1 MDFNLSSEQQMVVNS
16 VKELAENKIKPFAME
31 LEEKGEFNMDAF
43 KDMAKMGLFAL
54 PFDEKVNGAKDYL
67 SYILSVEEISK
78 VCGSTGIA
86 YSVQVSLCAGGIDK
100 FGSEEQKE
108 KYLKPLASGEKI
120 GAFCLTEPNAGTDA
134 SGVETVAEKRGDKY
148 VLNGKKCFIT
158 NGPLADVYLVFA
170 KTDKDAGTRGIS
182 AFIVDRESEGLSI
195 GKIENKMGIRS
206 AQVSEI
212 IFEDC
217 EVSAENL
224 VLDEG
229 KGFRIA
235 MAVLDGGRI
244 GVAAQGLGIA
254 EGAFDEVIK
263 YMKERKQFGKPISS
277 FQGLQWII
285 ADMDAKIEQARY
297 LVYKAAMDKQ
307 EGKPYSVSAARAKLV
322 ATDAAMYV
330 TTNAVQLMGGYGFM
344 KDYPVERMMRDAKIT
359 QIYEGTNQVQKMI
372 ISGNAFR

>member
-43 KDMAKMGLFAL
+43 KHMAKMGLFAL
-54 PFDEKVNGAKDYL
+54 PFDEKINGAKDYL

-170 KTDKDAGTRGIS
+170 KTDKDAGTKGIS

-195 GKIENKMGIRS
+195 GRIENKMGIRS

-217 EVSAENL
+217 EVPAENL
-224 VLDEG
+224 VLNEG

-307 EGKPYSVSAARAKLV
+307 EGEPYSVSAARAKLV

>member
-16 VKELAENKIKPFAME
+16 VKELAENKIRPFAME

-170 KTDKDAGTRGIS
+170 KTDKDAGTKGIS

-217 EVSAENL
+217 EVPAESL

-254 EGAFDEVIK
+254 EGAFNEVIK

-307 EGKPYSVSAARAKLV
+307 EDKPYSVSAARAKLV

>member
-16 VKELAENKIKPFAME
+16 VKELAENKIRPFAME

-170 KTDKDAGTRGIS
+170 KTDKDAGTKGIS

-217 EVSAENL
+217 EVPAESL

-254 EGAFDEVIK
+254 EGAFNEVIK
-263 YMKERKQFGKPISS
+263 YMKERKQFGKSISS

-307 EGKPYSVSAARAKLV
+307 EDKPYSVSAARAKLV